1 MPRILDFSPGHL
13 DLFDIS
19 NLFLFY
25 CNPFKSG
32 LSSRPC
38 PPYPYPH
45 LLAWALNRMGIFFF
59 PGKPGQL
66 CSRLVHKKLE
76 IFLDKDSLFGSG
88 LFSLSF
94 LHCLF
99 LLFEALYLLLH
110 TIQSI
115 LQSAICPLL
124 QPPLVQLS
132 VVCGIGAANKGS
144 ILSHS
149 CHFLTRSGLCAWLP

>member
-1 MPRILDFSPGHL
+1 MHAPHSGFLARPLGFI
-13 DLFDIS
+13 DIS
-19 NLFLFY
+19 NLFVFY

-38 PPYPYPH
+38 PHTHTHTPRLGPESNEY
-45 LLAWALNRMGIFFF
+45 LFFF
-59 PGKPGQL
+59 VWPGQL

-88 LFSLSF
+88 LFSLF

-99 LLFEALYLLLH
+99 LLFEAPTCYWH
-110 TIQSI
+110 TVQSI

-132 VVCGIGAANKGS
+132 AVCGIGAANKGS
-144 ILSHS
+144 LSHS
-149 CHFLTRSGLCAWLP
+149 CPSLTRSGLCAWLP